1 MKLIFVRHAIAI
13 ERTADVPEE
22 LRHLT
27 SEGRAFLRKTARTM
41 LKNGVEPSL
50 ILTSPLLRSV
60 QTADI
65 IAESLSYIG
74 PVMVAEELSPGFELA
89 ALQRIIAT
97 YHHMDELML
106 VGHEP
111 DLSGVV
117 SVLLHVEESFSF
129 KKGTAIKL
137 ACRNGF
143 DTAARFKW
151 LAAGK
156 KLTTSRKEAYGQ

>member
-1 MKLIFVRHAIAI
+1 MNLIFVRHAVAV
-13 ERTADVPEE
+13 ERTADIPEE
-22 LRHLT
+22 RRHLT

-60 QTADI
+60 QSADI
-65 IAESLSYIG
+65 LAESLSYIG

-89 ALQRIIAT
+89 ALQRLIAT
-97 YHHMDELML
+97 YHQMDELIL

-117 SVLLHVEESFSF
+117 SALLHLEESFSF

-151 LAAGK
+151 LVAGK
-156 KLTTSRKEAYGQ
+156 KLIRTRKESYAQ